1 MKISN
6 EDIALAA
13 KTLRARQDKGLVT
26 PQNPLKTRRSKTPW
40 IVAAACAAGFVL
52 GIGVRPMLSPTD
64 NDARVAQTTAVQV
77 EEPRTTSVEPQVI
90 TQVVHDTIYQTKVV
104 TKEVFRK
111 STVVAKNETATIENM
126 NNNNNNNNNNE
137 QSQSESVGCSMMCD
151 NISYDLIASKN

>member
-52 GIGVRPMLSPTD
+52 GIGVSPILSPTASD
-64 NDARVAQTTAVQV
+64 TRLAQTTAVQV
-77 EEPRTTSVEPQVI
+77 EEPRTTNVEPQVI

-111 STVVAKNETATIENM
+111 STVVAKNEVATIENM
-126 NNNNNNNNNNE
+126 NNNNNNE

>member
-52 GIGVRPMLSPTD
+52 GIGVSPLLSPTASD
-64 NDARVAQTTAVQV
+64 TRLAQTTAVQV
-77 EEPRTTSVEPQVI
+77 EEPRTTNVEPQVI

-104 TKEVFRK
+104 TKEIFRK

-126 NNNNNNNNNNE
+126 NNNNNNE

>member
-52 GIGVRPMLSPTD
+52 GIGVSPLLSPTD
-64 NDARVAQTTAVQV
+64 NDARVAQTTTVQV

-104 TKEVFRK
+104 TKEIFRK
-111 STVVAKNETATIENM
+111 STVVAKNETAAIENM
-126 NNNNNNNNNNE
+126 NENNNNNNE

>member
-13 KTLRARQDKGLVT
+13 KTLRAKQDKGLVT
-26 PQNPLKTRRSKTPW
+26 PQNPLKTRRGKTPW

-52 GIGVRPMLSPTD
+52 GIGVSPLLSLTD

-77 EEPRTTSVEPQVI
+77 EEPRATSVEPQVI

-111 STVVAKNETATIENM
+111 STVMAKNDTATIENM
-126 NNNNNNNNNNE
+126 NDNNNNNNE